1 MGRPMT
7 DPELYEADFY
17 AWTKVQADRLRR
29 LEAQRANLDLDLPR
43 LAEEVEDLGTSHRN
57 ALRSQLRRIIEPCL
71 TLELSNPPEPRG
83 PWPERTTEARSTSA
97 EFHSRIRDPATPGIP
112 HP

>member
-29 LEAQRANLDLDLPR
+29 LEAQRANSDLDLPR
-43 LAEEVEDLGTSHRN
+43 LAEVVEALGTYHRN
-57 ALRSQLRRIIEPCL
+57 ALRRQLRRIIEHCL
-71 TLELSNPPEPRG
+71 QLEWSKATDPRHSWPARPNETRSGCADLLSRTLQ
-83 PWPERTTEARSTSA
+83 
-97 EFHSRIRDPATPGIP
+97 RDIP
-112 HP
+112 